1 METTMSN
8 KFSTAET
15 GILWDIEDCP
25 IPNGLC
31 PGSIRKN
38 IKLAL
43 ENMGYHGE
51 ISSITVYYDTNLNP
65 DDFESV
71 GIKLVRTSA
80 IDRFERG
87 STIFGDI
94 YGWRRSHK
102 TSNLMVILRD
112 YDDYVVD
119 SICST
124 DSSEVNI
131 LLGLAHPEKAPEEL
145 LGKASSVWLWT
156 SLLGG
161 GSPIVNDQSGRNS
174 QQRLHDN
181 TSACGESSQS
191 VVTPSPT
198 CVRSG
203 KSLRVANKQTKHWTK
218 RWWLPQVGRNVGRNA
233 DAKRKKKTRIKG

>member
-1 METTMSN
+1 MSN

-15 GILWDIEDCP
+15 GILWDIEGCP

-31 PGSIRKN
+31 PGSIRRN

-80 IDRFERG
+80 IDRFAKGRWIFLDVSDWRG
-87 STIFGDI
+87 S
-94 YGWRRSHK
+94 HK
-102 TSNLMVILRD
+102 PSNLMVILRD
-112 YDDYVVD
+112 YNYYVVKT
-119 SICST
+119 ICST

-131 LLGLAHPEKAPEEL
+131 LLGLAQPEKASEEL
-145 LGKASSVWLWT
+145 LGKAISVWLWT

-161 GSPIVNDQSGRNS
+161 GSPIKDQSGRNS
-174 QQRLHDN
+174 QQQRLDDS
-181 TSACGESSQS
+181 TSVSGGSSTTLNQQLQKPSSTRNQTLAQKKIRKPKVRTES
-191 VVTPSPT
+191 
-198 CVRSG
+198 RS
-203 KSLRVANKQTKHWTK
+203 NKMIWKPKVQAGS
-218 RWWLPQVGRNVGRNA
+218 RPN
-233 DAKRKKKTRIKG
+233 